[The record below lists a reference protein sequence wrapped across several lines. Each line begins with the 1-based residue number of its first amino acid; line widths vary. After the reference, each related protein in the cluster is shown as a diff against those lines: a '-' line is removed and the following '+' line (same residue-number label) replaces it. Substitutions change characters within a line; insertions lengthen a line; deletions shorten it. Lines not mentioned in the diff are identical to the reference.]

1 LPASA
6 AFVAKTGGHSVRGLR
21 TVREVP
27 KGWCARWCPTGGP
40 RLPAGRSP
48 AFTLIEMLVVVAIIG
63 ILMAIMGT
71 SLARVR
77 AAGKSFVC
85 KNQLKNIAFNF
96 IIFADDYGHPWR
108 GDSDQDGRA
117 GFYIEDFQES
127 QYVIKEF
134 WKVNAQGQ
142 SSQGEAVKIKAS
154 EQPLICPAGEQ
165 ELEKVP
171 NLPLRSMAVVPLAN
185 VSKGFNMRL
194 DQASVPQ
201 PGGGGP
207 QLAQVRL
214 SKRITAYPMVPLVF
228 DVDGVAA
235 LAIDAGSL
243 PYYSAPR
250 TNSWDNYAS
259 GSYWFPSLRHGGRCN
274 AAFVGGHV
282 LSSLQ
287 PVREP
292 GWEWK
297 YQPPVN

>member
-1 LPASA
+1 MPVNPV
-6 AFVAKTGGHSVRGLR
+6 FVAKTGGHSVRGIR

-27 KGWCARWCPTGGP
+27 KGRWARRPPAGGL
-40 RLPAGRSP
+40 RLSAGRSP
-48 AFTLIEMLVVVAIIG
+48 GFTLVEILVVLAIIG
-63 ILMAIMGT
+63 ILMAIMLT
-71 SLARVR
+71 SLAKVR
-77 AAGKSFVC
+77 GAGKSFVC
-85 KNQLKNIAFNF
+85 KNQLKNVAFDF
-96 IIFADDYGHPWR
+96 ILFADDYGHPSR
-108 GDSDQDGRA
+108 GDSDQDGRP
-117 GFYIEDFQES
+117 GFKLEDFQES
-127 QYVIKEF
+127 QYRIAEF

-142 SSQGEAVKIKAS
+142 ASQGEAIKIKAS

-165 ELEKVP
+165 ELEKIP
-171 NLPLRSMAVVPLAN
+171 NLPCRNKAVVPLAN

-194 DQASVPQ
+194 DSASVSQ
-201 PGGGGP
+201 PGGGPP
-207 QLAQVRL
+207 QLTQVRL
-214 SKRITAYPMVPLVF
+214 SKRITAYPMVPLAF

-287 PVREP
+287 PEREP
-292 GWEWK
+292 GWVWK